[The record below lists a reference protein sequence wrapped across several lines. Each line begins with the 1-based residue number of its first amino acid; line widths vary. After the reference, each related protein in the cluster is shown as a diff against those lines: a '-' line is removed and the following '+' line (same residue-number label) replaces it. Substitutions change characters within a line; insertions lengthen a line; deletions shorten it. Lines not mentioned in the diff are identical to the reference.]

1 MVVLAITFLYFL
13 FPFPVILDYHKQ
25 TKFLHILI
33 YSRIAIVVSFSFNF
47 HDALAKYAGL
57 TWRVNQ
63 SGNYSAD
70 DTRMTKRGIS
80 GLATT
85 TFIHNII
92 LIH

>member
-1 MVVLAITFLYFL
+1 M
-13 FPFPVILDYHKQ
+13 
-25 TKFLHILI
+25 
-33 YSRIAIVVSFSFNF
+33 VSFSFNF